1 MNVQITQQNN
11 LVVVSP
17 RGYIDEATA
26 NSFRRALDDAIR
38 LYPDGIVLDMAEV
51 DFMDSTGIGTMLSRY
66 KLMRNNDIRL
76 SVRNVN
82 PQVDKLFRLTGIYSI
97 INLER

>member
-1 MNVQITQQNN
+1 MNVQITQENN
-11 LVVVSP
+11 RLVVSP
-17 RGYIDEATA
+17 CGYIDEATA
-26 NSFRRALDDAIR
+26 HAFRRALDDAIR
-38 LYPDGIVLDMAEV
+38 HYPEAIVLDMAAV

-66 KLMRNNDIRL
+66 KVMRNNDIRL
-76 SVRNVN
+76 SLRHVN